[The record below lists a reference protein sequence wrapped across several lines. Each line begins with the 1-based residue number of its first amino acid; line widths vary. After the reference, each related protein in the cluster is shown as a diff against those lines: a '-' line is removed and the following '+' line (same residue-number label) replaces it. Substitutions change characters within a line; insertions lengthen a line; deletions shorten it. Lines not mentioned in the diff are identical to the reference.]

1 MWTRPCC
8 APSRYVVAV
17 AHRQCCVLTRSVD
30 SQTGGE
36 EGEVPI
42 WWHEYGA
49 PSHAAAQAEEEGQ
62 QDGLKGARS
71 TSCIWSFVF
80 VLVSSP
86 LSIFAPLYNR
96 IPRPPFLGSVPL
108 GRRRLARVS
117 FGSYVRRM
125 CGWGTW
131 ASRSSSVV
139 LGVCLRG
146 PIFYLLPAAPLPVR
160 VASWMT
166 DQDRISLFPFPFDDA
181 HDLPR
186 PT

>member
-1 MWTRPCC
+1 MWTKPCC
-8 APSRYVVAV
+8 APSRYVVV
-17 AHRQCCVLTRSVD
+17 ACRQHHALIRSSD

-42 WWHEYGA
+42 RWHEYGA
-49 PSHAAAQAEEEGQ
+49 PSNAAAQAEEEGQ

-96 IPRPPFLGSVPL
+96 IPRPPFLGSVPS
-108 GRRRLARVS
+108 GWRRLARLS

-125 CGWGTW
+125 CGWGIW

-146 PIFYLLPAAPLPVR
+146 PVFYLLPAAPLPVR

-181 HDLPR
+181 HDPLR